1 MHLAVQNGFT
11 YDALFEILPIF
22 LFLQF
27 FFIEFTVFIF
37 QAFFSQK
44 IETNR
49 LKSLFGNRDNLTR
62 TLSDQIVVHRSVK
75 IGFWEIIT
83 CRVMWNWVAVNF
95 QSMIWKS
102 IKFMVWFFFDLDYFF
117 YHSLDDQKDD
127 FWSFTAFDERMAMRH
142 SIDDKGMADRAK
154 NFLVQIGRDN
164 SSVLNF
170 LQDHLFFNIDND
182 SYFAELPFR

>member
-1 MHLAVQNGFT
+1 LSFLALTINIFLGRQTKKIFLKSPAETVLMHLAVQNGFT

-22 LFLQF
+22 LLFQFL
-27 FFIEFTVFIF
+27 FIEFTVFIF

-83 CRVMWNWVAVNF
+83 CRVM
-95 QSMIWKS
+95 
-102 IKFMVWFFFDLDYFF
+102 
-117 YHSLDDQKDD
+117 
-127 FWSFTAFDERMAMRH
+127 
-142 SIDDKGMADRAK
+142 
-154 NFLVQIGRDN
+154 
-164 SSVLNF
+164 
-170 LQDHLFFNIDND
+170 
-182 SYFAELPFR
+182 